1 MSKFKKRVFKS
12 GGSPLNA
19 LVVGTGFGRLEEI
32 TEMFKTVFVIADE
45 YPEIR
50 LKNVI
55 FREDAFRLDLLSD
68 VKSVFIDLD
77 RVDYIENLEVILQR
91 HTPDV
96 FIEGNDVID
105 RDKSKLL
112 WKIGYRA
119 VDQQG
124 LFHTWKRIG

>member
-12 GGSPLNA
+12 GGNPLNA
-19 LVVGTGFGRLEEI
+19 LVVGSGFGRLEEI

-45 YPEIR
+45 YPNIR
-50 LKNVI
+50 MKNVI

-91 HTPDV
+91 HTPNV
-96 FIEGNDVID
+96 FIEGDEVID
-105 RDKSKLL
+105 REKSKLL

-119 VDQQG
+119 VDKQG